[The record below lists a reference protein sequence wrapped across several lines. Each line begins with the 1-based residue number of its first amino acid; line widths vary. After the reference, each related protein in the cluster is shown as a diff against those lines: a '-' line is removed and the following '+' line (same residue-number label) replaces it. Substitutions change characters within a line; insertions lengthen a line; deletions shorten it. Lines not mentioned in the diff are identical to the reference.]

1 MNKSTGIILALAGFF
16 IGMAV
21 GFIASPVKKGIRVG
35 RIRIACNVGCNNG
48 ANNTSTKHG
57 RKKLASA
64 SDKNA

>member
-1 MNKSTGIILALAGFF
+1 MNKSTGIVLALAGFF

-35 RIRIACNVGCNNG
+35 RIRIACNLCCNNG
-48 ANNTSTKHG
+48 TGNTSTKHG
-57 RKKLASA
+57 RKKLASE